1 MPARSSGRGL
11 FQESSRTP
19 YSRPSA
25 ASFAGDSS
33 SKPLSK
39 GRQKTPLTRNIVVV
53 KLDGGEKGGGRTY
66 AIKGYLKVKVDAPA
80 PISLSGITAVVERA
94 AEKQGVRGDLL
105 LLDKWGYP
113 FPDDMVGQ
121 DWEPPHLKILAAPR
135 ENYEQ
140 HFGSSSLSL
149 GDKLLHTP
157 EKPKAAKRAA
167 GKTRSNPRKGYH
179 AHVGGSSADDDDEE
193 KLSEIARV
201 VQEVNKTTRQI
212 MERLDGLVH
221 TTAALLDSIEPP
233 KSAQPRSASPASV
246 LSASTQDVVSDSDS
260 IPSLPSPLP
269 AISWSH
275 KSN

>member
-1 MPARSSGRGL
+1 MSNASAGTLGKLFGLDPMSIVITERGDEEVALSLVPNDDGKFDVVHGKTYRVDGEERQPVDLPSVVEKSPSMVGPFGSYSRGPFTPARSSGRGL
-11 FQESSRTP
+11 FQEISRTP

-39 GRQKTPLTRNIVVV
+39 GRQKTPLMRNIVVV
-53 KLDGGEKGGGRTY
+53 KLDGGEMGGGRTY

-80 PISLSGITAVVERA
+80 PISLSGITAVVERT

-121 DWEPPHLKILAAPR
+121 DWEPPLLKILAAPR

-167 GKTRSNPRKGYH
+167 GKTRSNPRKRHH
-179 AHVGGSSADDDDEE
+179 AHVAGSSADG
-193 KLSEIARV
+193 R
-201 VQEVNKTTRQI
+201 R
-212 MERLDGLVH
+212 
-221 TTAALLDSIEPP
+221 
-233 KSAQPRSASPASV
+233 
-246 LSASTQDVVSDSDS
+246 
-260 IPSLPSPLP
+260 
-269 AISWSH
+269 
-275 KSN
+275 